1 MTASSEE
8 VVKALRASLKEVE
21 SLRRRNHALTTAAS
35 EPIAIV
41 GMACRYPGDISS
53 PEELWQL
60 VASGGDAVTSFP
72 EDRGWD
78 VAELY
83 DPDPDAVGKSY
94 TRSGGFLSG
103 AAEFDPEFFGISPR
117 EATAMHPQQRVLLE
131 VAWEAL
137 ERAGVDPTAV
147 RGSRTGV
154 FAGVMHQDYAARLH
168 KTPDDLEGYL
178 MTGSLGSVVSGR
190 VAYTLGLEGPAVTV
204 DTACSS
210 SLVALHLAGQSLRAG
225 ECSMALVGGVTVMT
239 TPIGFV
245 EFSRQRGLSPD
256 GRCKAFAASAD
267 GTGWGEGVGVLV
279 LERLSEARRNNHRV
293 LAVLR
298 GSAINQDGSSSGFSA
313 PNGPAQERAI
323 MQALTDARLA
333 PHEVDAVEA
342 HGTGTTLGDPIEAQA
357 LLATYGKDRPA
368 DRPLWL
374 GSLKSNIGHTQAAAG
389 VGGVIKMV
397 QAMRHGVLPRTLHV
411 DEPTPHVDW
420 ESGTVRLLTEQRE
433 WPEVGRPRRAAVSSF
448 GISGT
453 NAHVILEQAPEQE
466 AVPEGQG
473 PAVDAGVVPVVV
485 SARDPQA
492 LRAQAAR
499 LAAYVEDH
507 PETDPYAIAHT
518 LLTARASL
526 EHRAVLLAHD
536 RGHLLE
542 ALHALAKGDEHPSM
556 ITGNADHARPV
567 FVFPGQGSQWTGM
580 ATGLLGTSEVFR
592 RSIAECENALA
603 PYVDWSL
610 TDVLTS
616 GQPIERV
623 DVVQPALF
631 AVMVSLARVWES
643 LGVRPT
649 AVIGHS
655 QGEIPAA
662 VIAGALTLEDGA
674 RVTALRSQA
683 IQTTLTGHGAMA
695 SLSLTPEAT
704 QQLPG
709 AWGRELHV
717 AAHNGPHTTV
727 VAGDAVAVDNL
738 LAHCEERD
746 IHARRVNV
754 DYASHTPHVE
764 AISAQLT
771 DVLAEVKPRKGS
783 IPFYSTT
790 TGQALDTTQLTADY
804 WYTNLRQPVLLTD
817 AATTALGNGH
827 TTFIEISPHP
837 VLTAALHDTAD
848 EADQPVNATITG
860 TLRRDHGTW
869 TQLLTH
875 AAHLHTHNTPINWA
889 TFLPSTA
896 PQLDLPT
903 YPFQRQ
909 HLWIYDEAA
918 GDGVGDQAP
927 GDQASGNEADA
938 GFWAAVEGG
947 DVGALT
953 EALQIEDE
961 SGRSSLS
968 ALLPTLSAW
977 RRQHR
982 DRDAVDGWRYRIA
995 WKPVARVSPAP
1006 LTGTWLV
1013 ALGAG
1018 HDTDP
1023 WVTEALRVLGGHG
1036 ARIVP
1041 VELTE
1046 ADADRD
1052 ALAARLRDVLASARS
1067 AEGETEPAGVLSFVG
1082 ADSRPHPRF
1091 GALAAGAALTL
1102 TLVQALTQ
1110 LGVRAPLWSVTRG
1123 AVSTGDSDA
1132 PADPAQAQVW
1142 GLGRVVAL
1150 EHPALWGGLVDLPES
1165 LDARSGALLRQV
1177 LSGATGEDQ
1186 VAVRSAG
1193 LLARRM
1199 VSAAGGARSARR
1211 WRPRGTVLIT
1221 GGTGSLA
1228 PRLADWLATQGAE
1241 HLVLVSR
1248 SGPAAPGASEWVSD
1262 LERRG
1267 VGVTVAACDVADR
1280 DAVAALLGTLRA
1292 EGHTVRTVLHAA
1304 AFIELAPVGETS
1316 LTSMDAV
1323 LAAKVAGAAHLAEL
1337 LDPGE
1342 LDAFVLFSSIAG
1354 FWGSGDHAAYAAA
1367 NAALDA
1373 LAEQGRARGVPMT
1386 SVAWGV
1392 WEDAVHTWQNLDGVD
1407 VQETR
1412 ARVRRQGLP
1421 LMPAELAVAAL
1432 QQALDQDD
1440 TFVAVA
1446 DIDWERFVPLFTS
1459 MRPSRLLDA
1468 LPAARR
1474 LLERPDAPRTEET
1487 TAGTGAAAELRDRL
1501 AALTT
1506 ADQETALTELITR
1519 HAVVVL
1525 GLGTAE
1531 STRVDRAFK
1540 DAGFDS
1546 LTSLAL
1552 RNRLAEATG
1561 LRLPATL
1568 VFDYPTPRVLATHLR
1583 ELLVTA
1589 PHGPAADQGAAPV
1602 ATAAA
1607 TDNAATD
1614 DDPIAIIAMA
1624 CRFPGGVAS
1633 PDDLWRLVRSGGDAV
1648 SAPPTDRGWDLA
1660 ESFGIGGAESDDAGR
1675 RRTREGGFLRDVAGF
1690 DAAFFGIGP
1699 REALAMDPQQRL
1711 VLETSWEAFE
1721 RAGIDPATLRGSRT
1735 GTYIGA
1741 MSHGYGPRSADA
1753 PPAVQDYVITGGVTS
1768 VISGR
1773 LAYTFG
1779 LEGPAVTVD
1788 TACSSSL
1795 VSLHLAAQ
1803 ALRTGECTM
1812 ALAGGAVVMPTPD
1825 VFIGFGRMGALSASG
1840 RCMAFSDEADGF
1852 GLSEGAGMVLLERLS
1867 DARRN
1872 GHQVLA
1878 VIRGSATN
1886 QDGAS
1891 NGLAAPNGP
1900 SQQRVIRAALA
1911 AARLA
1916 PDEVDAVEAH
1926 GTGTR
1931 LGDPIEAQAL
1941 LATYGQDRPA
1951 DRPLWLGSIKSN
1963 IGHTQA
1969 AAGVAGVIKM
1979 VQAMRHGVLPCT
1991 LHVSKPTT
1999 HVDWTAGAVELLT
2012 QERAWVRG
2020 ETGPRRAAVSA
2031 FGISGTNA
2039 HVILEEAPESEPV
2052 PEDAGA
2058 PVETGVVPIVL
2069 SARTPQALRAQA
2081 AQLAAYV
2088 EEHPETDPYAIA
2100 HTLLT
2105 GRATL
2110 EHRAVLL
2117 THDRDHLREAL
2128 HALANGDEHP
2138 NVVTGTTNHTK
2149 PVFVFPGQGSQWT
2162 GMATDLLGTSEV
2174 FRQSIADCE
2183 NALAPY
2189 VDWSLTDV
2197 LTNGQPIE
2205 RVDVVQPALFAV
2217 MVSLARVWQSL
2228 GVQPTAV
2235 IGHSQGE
2242 IPAAVIAGALT
2253 LQDGARITALR
2264 SQAIQTT
2271 LTGHGAMASL
2281 SLTPEATQ
2289 QLPGAW
2295 GRELHVAAHNGP
2307 HTTVI
2312 AGDAVAVDNL
2322 LSHCEERDIHA
2333 RRINVDYASHS
2344 PHVESV
2350 REQLLNQLADLKPA
2364 TSDIPFYSTTTGQAL
2379 DTTHLTAD
2387 YWYTN
2392 LRQPVLLTH
2401 ATTTALENGHTTYI
2415 EISPHPILTA
2425 ALHDIADEAD
2435 QPVNA

>member
-1 MTASSEE
+1 
-8 VVKALRASLKEVE
+8 
-21 SLRRRNHALTTAAS
+21 
-35 EPIAIV
+35 
-41 GMACRYPGDISS
+41 
-53 PEELWQL
+53 
-60 VASGGDAVTSFP
+60 
-72 EDRGWD
+72 
-78 VAELY
+78 
-83 DPDPDAVGKSY
+83 
-94 TRSGGFLSG
+94 
-103 AAEFDPEFFGISPR
+103 
-117 EATAMHPQQRVLLE
+117 
-131 VAWEAL
+131 
-137 ERAGVDPTAV
+137 
-147 RGSRTGV
+147 
-154 FAGVMHQDYAARLH
+154 
-168 KTPDDLEGYL
+168 
-178 MTGSLGSVVSGR
+178 
-190 VAYTLGLEGPAVTV
+190 
-204 DTACSS
+204 
-210 SLVALHLAGQSLRAG
+210 
-225 ECSMALVGGVTVMT
+225 
-239 TPIGFV
+239 
-245 EFSRQRGLSPD
+245 
-256 GRCKAFAASAD
+256 
-267 GTGWGEGVGVLV
+267 
-279 LERLSEARRNNHRV
+279 
-293 LAVLR
+293 
-298 GSAINQDGSSSGFSA
+298 
-313 PNGPAQERAI
+313 
-323 MQALTDARLA
+323 
-333 PHEVDAVEA
+333 
-342 HGTGTTLGDPIEAQA
+342 
-357 LLATYGKDRPA
+357 
-368 DRPLWL
+368 
-374 GSLKSNIGHTQAAAG
+374 
-389 VGGVIKMV
+389 
-397 QAMRHGVLPRTLHV
+397 
-411 DEPTPHVDW
+411 
-420 ESGTVRLLTEQRE
+420 
-433 WPEVGRPRRAAVSSF
+433 
-448 GISGT
+448 
-453 NAHVILEQAPEQE
+453 
-466 AVPEGQG
+466 
-473 PAVDAGVVPVVV
+473 
-485 SARDPQA
+485 
-492 LRAQAAR
+492 
-499 LAAYVEDH
+499 
-507 PETDPYAIAHT
+507 
-518 LLTARASL
+518 
-526 EHRAVLLAHD
+526 
-536 RGHLLE
+536 
-542 ALHALAKGDEHPSM
+542 
-556 ITGNADHARPV
+556 
-567 FVFPGQGSQWTGM
+567 
-580 ATGLLGTSEVFR
+580 
-592 RSIAECENALA
+592 
-603 PYVDWSL
+603 
-610 TDVLTS
+610 
-616 GQPIERV
+616 
-623 DVVQPALF
+623 
-631 AVMVSLARVWES
+631 
-643 LGVRPT
+643 
-649 AVIGHS
+649 
-655 QGEIPAA
+655 
-662 VIAGALTLEDGA
+662 
-674 RVTALRSQA
+674 
-683 IQTTLTGHGAMA
+683 
-695 SLSLTPEAT
+695 
-704 QQLPG
+704 
-709 AWGRELHV
+709 
-717 AAHNGPHTTV
+717 
-727 VAGDAVAVDNL
+727 
-738 LAHCEERD
+738 
-746 IHARRVNV
+746 
-754 DYASHTPHVE
+754 
-764 AISAQLT
+764 
-771 DVLAEVKPRKGS
+771 
-783 IPFYSTT
+783 
-790 TGQALDTTQLTADY
+790 
-804 WYTNLRQPVLLTD
+804 
-817 AATTALGNGH
+817 
-827 TTFIEISPHP
+827 
-837 VLTAALHDTAD
+837 
-848 EADQPVNATITG
+848 
-860 TLRRDHGTW
+860 TW

-875 AAHLHTHNTPINWA
+875 AAHLHTHNTPINW
-889 TFLPSTA
+889 TTTLPTTT

-909 HLWIYDEAA
+909 YLWIYDEAGDGGA
-918 GDGVGDQAP
+918 GDRAP
-927 GDQASGNEADA
+927 GGEADA
-938 GFWAAVEGG
+938 GFWAAVESG

-968 ALLPTLSAW
+968 ALVPTLSAW

-995 WKPVARVSPAP
+995 WQPVARVSPAP

-1013 ALGAG
+1013 ALAAG
-1018 HDTDP
+1018 HDADP
-1023 WVTEALRVLGGHG
+1023 WVTAALRVLGGHG
-1036 ARIVP
+1036 VRIVP
-1041 VELTE
+1041 VELSE
-1046 ADADRD
+1046 ADVDRD
-1052 ALAARLRDVLASARS
+1052 ALAARLRGVLADVRS
-1067 AEGETEPAGVLSFVG
+1067 AEGETEAAGVLSFVG
-1082 ADSRPHPRF
+1082 VDSRPHPRY
-1091 GALAAGAALTL
+1091 GALATGVALTL
-1102 TLVQALTQ
+1102 TLVQALSQ
-1110 LGVRAPLWSVTRG
+1110 LGVRAPLWNVTRG

-1132 PADPAQAQVW
+1132 PADPARAQVW

-1150 EHPALWGGLVDLPES
+1150 EHPALWGGLVDLPEN

-1199 VSAAGGARSARR
+1199 VSAAGGARPARR
-1211 WRPRGTVLIT
+1211 WRPRGTALIT

-1316 LTSMDAV
+1316 LTSMDSV

-1392 WEDAVHTWQNLDGVD
+1392 WEDAVHTWRNLDGVD

-1474 LLERPDAPRTEET
+1474 LLERPDAPHAEEAA
-1487 TAGTGAAAELRDRL
+1487 AGTGAAAELRDRL
-1501 AALTT
+1501 ATLTA
-1506 ADQETALTELITR
+1506 ADQEMALTELITR

-1525 GLGTAE
+1525 GLSTAE
-1531 STRVDRAFK
+1531 SARVDRAFK

-1568 VFDYPTPRVLATHLR
+1568 VFDYPTPLVLASHLR
-1583 ELLVTA
+1583 ELLVAA
-1589 PHGPAADQGAAPV
+1589 PNGPAAGQGAAPV
-1602 ATAAA
+1602 ATV
-1607 TDNAATD
+1607 AATD

-1633 PDDLWRLVRSGGDAV
+1633 PDDLWRLVRSGGDAI

-1660 ESFGIGGAESDDAGR
+1660 ESFGIGGAESDDADR

-1735 GTYIGA
+1735 GTFIGA

-1753 PPAVQDYVITGGVTS
+1753 PPAVRDYVITGGVTS

-1840 RCMAFSDEADGF
+1840 RCMAFSDGADGF

-1941 LATYGQDRPA
+1941 LATYGQGRPA

-1979 VQAMRHGVLPCT
+1979 VQAMRHGVLPRT

-2012 QERAWVRG
+2012 EERAWVRG

-2039 HVILEEAPESEPV
+2039 HVILEEAPEPQTAPIDEST
-2052 PEDAGA
+2052 

-2069 SARTPQALRAQA
+2069 SARDPQALRAQA

-2088 EEHPETDPYAIA
+2088 EDHPDTAPYAIA

-2117 THDRDHLREAL
+2117 THDRDHLLDAL
-2128 HALANGDEHP
+2128 HALASGQEHP
-2138 NVVTGTTNHTK
+2138 NVVTGNTNHAK

-2162 GMATDLLGTSEV
+2162 GMATELLNTSEV
-2174 FRQSIADCE
+2174 FRQSIADC
-2183 NALAPY
+2183 
-2189 VDWSLTDV
+2189 
-2197 LTNGQPIE
+2197 
-2205 RVDVVQPALFAV
+2205 
-2217 MVSLARVWQSL
+2217 
-2228 GVQPTAV
+2228 
-2235 IGHSQGE
+2235 
-2242 IPAAVIAGALT
+2242 
-2253 LQDGARITALR
+2253 
-2264 SQAIQTT
+2264 
-2271 LTGHGAMASL
+2271 
-2281 SLTPEATQ
+2281 
-2289 QLPGAW
+2289 
-2295 GRELHVAAHNGP
+2295 
-2307 HTTVI
+2307 
-2312 AGDAVAVDNL
+2312 
-2322 LSHCEERDIHA
+2322 
-2333 RRINVDYASHS
+2333 
-2344 PHVESV
+2344 
-2350 REQLLNQLADLKPA
+2350 
-2364 TSDIPFYSTTTGQAL
+2364 
-2379 DTTHLTAD
+2379 
-2387 YWYTN
+2387 
-2392 LRQPVLLTH
+2392 
-2401 ATTTALENGHTTYI
+2401 
-2415 EISPHPILTA
+2415 
-2425 ALHDIADEAD
+2425 
-2435 QPVNA
+2435 